1 MPKRKKINV
10 VVDANWYI
18 SACINRNSRRTLY
31 YTVLKNTHLQIYYS
45 AELLQE
51 FEGVITRKKFSKI
64 IAPNQI
70 IRFMSLAM
78 LFLKEVPIITK
89 PTLVRDSKDDYL
101 LGICESC
108 NADFLVTG
116 DADLLSLETYNNTTI
131 VTMGQFVNLLNLM

>member
-10 VVDANWYI
+10 VVDANWHI
-18 SACINRNSRRTLY
+18 SACINRSSRRTLY
-31 YTVLKNTHLQIYYS
+31 HTVLKNTHFQIYYS

-70 IRFMSLAM
+70 IRFMSLAR
-78 LFLKEVPIITK
+78 LFLKEVSIRTTPA
-89 PTLVRDSKDDYL
+89 LVRDSKDDYL

-116 DADLLSLETYNNTTI
+116 DADLLSLETHNNTTI
-131 VTMGQFVNLLNLM
+131 VTMGQFVKLLNLM